1 MKIFTFLVVIQVLNS
16 LIFHL
21 HQGYLNVVEFW
32 KSGKLKRL
40 FKNQLGRVFFFTEK
54 IHQNVNLKKVKCFL
68 KCE

>member
-54 IHQNVNLKKVKCFL
+54 NTPKRKFEKSKMFP
-68 KCE
+68 EM